1 MLSSGAIRT
10 GGRMKSYGEKRMRQE
25 KMFLKRFRWNLWLPI
40 VMAAALLV
48 IGIRLTDICPE
59 AGYLLCIADGI
70 YLIFSV
76 IQYEYLERNIS
87 MELRSAGFEQGQVQK
102 SLLKELPVPYV
113 LTDCTG
119 DIIWYNQS
127 FLELMDGK
135 VSKKNITQMF
145 SGLYKKVFPQKG
157 SSKEVHITCG
167 EKKYC
172 VNCKNVI
179 VNDVIGDAKEKPDDE
194 NVLAFYFFDETR
206 LVEYQEESRRKS
218 LVAGLI
224 YIDNYE
230 EVLESM
236 EEVRQSLLLALVE
249 RKIVKYMKGLDAI
262 IKKFEKD
269 KFIFVF
275 EEKNLEKLMESRFS
289 ILDEVRAINIG
300 NDLSITLS
308 ISVGVNAPGYME
320 TYESARIAM
329 DLALGRGGDQAVV
342 RDGDAISYYGGKTQ
356 KVEKS
361 TRVKARVKAHALREI
376 ILTHEKIF
384 IMGHRNPDADSMG
397 AALGIYRLAR
407 TLEKKAY
414 IVMNQDY
421 PAVEPI
427 VNGVMSDRDDEE
439 EIIFV
444 TNEQALQFYDDTSM
458 MVILDVN
465 IPGMTECPELIKQA
479 KTIVVLDHHRQTG
492 DTIKKAVVSYVEPY
506 ASSSCEMVAEILQYI
521 PDKPKLK
528 PIEADAMYSGILV
541 DTDNF
546 VIKAGVRTFEA
557 AAYLRRAGA
566 DVTRVRKMFRE
577 DMEHYKIRTEII
589 NRAEVYMDEFAIST
603 FDAGDTTGA
612 TVVGA
617 KAANS
622 LLNVQGIRGSFV
634 ITKLSDTIYISARS
648 IDDIN
653 VQIIMEKFGG
663 GGHLTVA
670 AAQLQDTTVE
680 QAREEL
686 KKVLSSMRAEGDI

>member
-179 VNDVIGDAKEKPDDE
+179 VNEVIGDTKEKPDDE

-421 PAVEPI
+421 PAVTPI

-439 EIIFV
+439 EVIFV
-444 TNEQALQFYDDTSM
+444 TNEQALQLYDDTSM

-479 KTIVVLDHHRQTG
+479 KTIVVLDHHRQT
-492 DTIKKAVVSYVEPY
+492 
-506 ASSSCEMVAEILQYI
+506 
-521 PDKPKLK
+521 
-528 PIEADAMYSGILV
+528 
-541 DTDNF
+541 
-546 VIKAGVRTFEA
+546 
-557 AAYLRRAGA
+557 
-566 DVTRVRKMFRE
+566 
-577 DMEHYKIRTEII
+577 
-589 NRAEVYMDEFAIST
+589 
-603 FDAGDTTGA
+603 
-612 TVVGA
+612 
-617 KAANS
+617 
-622 LLNVQGIRGSFV
+622 
-634 ITKLSDTIYISARS
+634 
-648 IDDIN
+648 
-653 VQIIMEKFGG
+653 
-663 GGHLTVA
+663 
-670 AAQLQDTTVE
+670 
-680 QAREEL
+680 
-686 KKVLSSMRAEGDI
+686 